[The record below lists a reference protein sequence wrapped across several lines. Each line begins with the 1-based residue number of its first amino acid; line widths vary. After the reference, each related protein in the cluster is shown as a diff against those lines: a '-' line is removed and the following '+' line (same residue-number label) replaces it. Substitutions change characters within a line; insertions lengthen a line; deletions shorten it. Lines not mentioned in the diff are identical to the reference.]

1 MNNFL
6 NGKSAAMMLAL
17 SLVNVTAAFAQDDN
31 SSAKEEGNRNV
42 MLNAA
47 SANGPREIQIGLP
60 SADVNVLEN
69 GLPVTYATNP
79 HSVNTI
85 WRGDASLSHQGLLKI
100 AETAITTG
108 NIGYAVNSFT
118 QKGQKGFNGTL
129 NYKSNHF
136 GLQEFSLNMNGD
148 LGKDWYYS
156 FNMYQDFDPGTFKL
170 RFASN
175 QDRTQ
180 IYKAAIT
187 KRYNQDRG
195 ELSVIYHYSNSR
207 WPSNAATN
215 APFM

>member
-1 MNNFL
+1 M
-6 NGKSAAMMLAL
+6 
-17 SLVNVTAAFAQDDN
+17 
-31 SSAKEEGNRNV
+31 
-42 MLNAA
+42 
-47 SANGPREIQIGLP
+47 P

-156 FNMYQDFDPGTFKL
+156 FNMYQDFDPGTFKIK
-170 RFASN
+170 STPY

-180 IYKAAIT
+180 IYKALLT
-187 KRYNQDRG
+187 KKYNGNRG
-195 ELSVIYHYSNSR
+195 EFTAMYK
-207 WPSNAATN
+207 
-215 APFM
+215 